1 MLKVESRMK
10 ESKGKGRLMKGE
22 ERNKKKMKRY
32 GRIYKVKKGEGRR
45 MNGIE
50 GKSGATKENKGEGQR

>member
-32 GRIYKVKKGEGRR
+32 GRIYKVKKGE
-45 MNGIE
+45 
-50 GKSGATKENKGEGQR
+50 

>member
-1 MLKVESRMK
+1 MLKVESRRK

-32 GRIYKVKKGEGRR
+32 GRIYKVKKGE
-45 MNGIE
+45 
-50 GKSGATKENKGEGQR
+50 